1 MQIKI
6 FNIPVLGGETLAD
19 EMNIF
24 LRSKKILQIREHLV
38 NNEKEGVFWCFCIRY
53 AADEAAAER
62 ERIKMDYRKVLD
74 EEAFK
79 RFSALRQIR
88 KQVAE
93 EDAVPAYAVLTDYEL
108 AELAKLETITPEAL
122 KGVKGI
128 GEKKLEKY
136 GNRFLTD
143 LPDEESK

>member
-1 MQIKI
+1 
-6 FNIPVLGGETLAD
+6 
-19 EMNIF
+19 
-24 LRSKKILQIREHLV
+24 
-38 NNEKEGVFWCFCIRY
+38 
-53 AADEAAAER
+53 
-62 ERIKMDYRKVLD
+62 MDYRKVLD